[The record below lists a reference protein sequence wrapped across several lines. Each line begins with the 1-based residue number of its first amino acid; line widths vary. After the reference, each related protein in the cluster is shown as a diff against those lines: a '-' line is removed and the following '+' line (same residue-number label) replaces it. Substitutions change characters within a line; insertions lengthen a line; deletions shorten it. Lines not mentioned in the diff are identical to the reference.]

1 MPYRGKIVKKVKN
14 PSMEISVI
22 LWLEFCVCAGLIF
35 YSGTKLAKYGDII
48 AEKTG
53 LGRTW
58 VGVVIMAS
66 VTSLPELATGISSVT
81 YADVPDI
88 AVGDVLGSCVFNL
101 LILALLDLIR
111 REAPVKA
118 KAHHGHMLAAGFSIL
133 LLAMAGTWISVGK
146 PFLSFGWIGFYSL
159 IFIVV
164 YLAGMRVVYA
174 YEKRQLARFIG
185 GIAEELRYEAV
196 TTRDAI
202 IGYTVNALVVI
213 MAAIFLPGIGEGL
226 AKTTG
231 LGQTFVGSFF
241 IAVSTSLPEVV
252 VSVAAVKIGAID
264 LAVGNLLGSN
274 FFNIFVLAVDDF
286 FYVKGPLLSYV
297 NRYNAI
303 SAFSAIA
310 MTSLVCIGITYRSE
324 KKPILVAWD
333 SAGILILFIA
343 NLMLLYMFR

>member
-1 MPYRGKIVKKVKN
+1 MLQWI
-14 PSMEISVI
+14 E
-22 LWLEFCVCAGLIF
+22 LCVCAGLIF
-35 YSGTKLAKYGDII
+35 YSGFKLAKFGDII

-81 YADVPDI
+81 YGDVPDI

-101 LILALLDLIR
+101 LILAMLDLVR
-111 REAPVKA
+111 RETPIKA

-146 PFLSFGWIGFYSL
+146 PFLRFGWIGFYSL

-164 YLAGMRVVYA
+164 YLAGMRAVYS
-174 YEKRQLARFIG
+174 YEKRLLARFIG
-185 GIAEELRYEAV
+185 GIAEELRYEAI
-196 TTRDAI
+196 TTRNAI
-202 IGYTVNALVVI
+202 LGYTVNALVVI
-213 MAAIFLPGIGEGL
+213 TAAIFLPGIGKDL
-226 AKTTG
+226 AETTG
-231 LGQTFVGSFF
+231 LGQTFVGSIL

-252 VSVAAVKIGAID
+252 VSVAAVKLGAID

-274 FFNIFVLAVDDF
+274 IFNIFVLAVDDF
-286 FYVKGPLLSYV
+286 FYVKGPLLSQV

-324 KKPILVAWD
+324 KKPLLLAWD
-333 SAGILILFIA
+333 SVGILTFFVV

>member
-1 MPYRGKIVKKVKN
+1 
-14 PSMEISVI
+14 
-22 LWLEFCVCAGLIF
+22 
-35 YSGTKLAKYGDII
+35 
-48 AEKTG
+48 
-53 LGRTW
+53 
-58 VGVVIMAS
+58 
-66 VTSLPELATGISSVT
+66 
-81 YADVPDI
+81 
-88 AVGDVLGSCVFNL
+88 
-101 LILALLDLIR
+101 
-111 REAPVKA
+111 
-118 KAHHGHMLAAGFSIL
+118 
-133 LLAMAGTWISVGK
+133 
-146 PFLSFGWIGFYSL
+146 
-159 IFIVV
+159 
-164 YLAGMRVVYA
+164 MRVVYS

-185 GIAEELRYEAV
+185 GIAEELRYEVV
-196 TTRDAI
+196 TTREAI

-213 MAAIFLPGIGEGL
+213 TAAIFLPWIGEGL
-226 AKTTG
+226 AKATG

-274 FFNIFVLAVDDF
+274 FFNIFILAVDDF

-324 KKPILVAWD
+324 KKPRLMAWD
-333 SAGILILFIA
+333 SAGILVLFIA